1 MRAAGDIDACI
12 VALEAA
18 SLAPR
23 LRFVTAAMLA
33 RLHRERGMNRQA
45 IEWFE
50 KAATAPAPTAEEGH
64 DLLYELAD
72 ALEMEGETARAL
84 AISLEV
90 QADAGD
96 YRDVAAR
103 IDRLTKVQAGG

>member
-1 MRAAGDIDACI
+1 MTQRWKSVVTGAV
-12 VALEAA
+12 VA
-18 SLAPR
+18 R
-23 LRFVTAAMLA
+23 IFK
-33 RLHRERGMNRQA
+33 ERGQTEQA

-50 KAATAPAPTAEEGH
+50 RAAQAPAPTNEESHQLMYEFAET
-64 DLLYELAD
+64 L
-72 ALEMEGETARAL
+72 ETAHEVIRAL
-84 AISLEV
+84 AVCLEL